1 MLNRK
6 MTKMEKEL
14 SDKISVIFGE
24 VESYIKS
31 NPDWVY
37 YFIDP
42 IDGIDNEIN
51 DCVMEHPDDW
61 NEYID
66 FSIVNVTASHVV
78 LSITTDEDVPIRR
91 TVHLLTFNER
101 AERNKMLY
109 EKRSDETEISN
120 LENNIERLAELLKKN
135 NRRLEELK
143 KKIQQ

>member
-1 MLNRK
+1 
-6 MTKMEKEL
+6 MTKTEKEL

-42 IDGIDNEIN
+42 IDGVDNEIN
-51 DCVMEHPDDW
+51 DCVREHPDDW

-66 FSIVNVTASHVV
+66 FSIVNVTASHAV
-78 LSITTDEDVPIRR
+78 LSITTDEDVPIRK
-91 TVHLLTFNER
+91 TVHLLTFSER
-101 AERNKMLY
+101 TEQNKMLY
-109 EKRSDETEISN
+109 EKRSDETEILN

-143 KKIQQ
+143 RKM

>member
-1 MLNRK
+1 